1 MRPCVPMHNALMLD
15 RLPRWT
21 LACGGPRL
29 ASSVF
34 ETRSFF
40 TNPS

>member
-1 MRPCVPMHNALMLD
+1 MRPCVPMHNPRALELFPG
-15 RLPRWT
+15 RGN
-21 LACGGPRL
+21 ASGGTRL
-29 ASSVF
+29 ATSVF